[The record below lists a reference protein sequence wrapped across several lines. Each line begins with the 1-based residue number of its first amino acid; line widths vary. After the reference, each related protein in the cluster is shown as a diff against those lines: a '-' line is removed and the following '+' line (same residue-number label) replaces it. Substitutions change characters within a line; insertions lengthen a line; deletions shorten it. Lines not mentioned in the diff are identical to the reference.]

1 MSFRCPDLDEKDNK
15 NNEFHLKCGPEIFP
29 PFRHHFDLEND
40 KYLNHINSIDDP
52 TLKYVSVYLVQYYKD
67 GYKYFGNSKPNQ
79 RNDACTYLIRWLQER
94 KELYTYGGYC
104 KKKLNLWNSAIES
117 LWEWLISDYKGKS
130 NDQLPQTDQPLEKDQ
145 SKNLAVTSGF
155 TAVGTLG
162 TLFFLYR
169 YTPVSSWF
177 RRRGMNNIGSDLYM
191 NPGSP
196 DDFLRMQHDNV
207 GNNLFYHPSV

>member
-1 MSFRCPDLDEKDNK
+1 
-15 NNEFHLKCGPEIFP
+15 NEFHLKCGPEIFP

-104 KKKLNLWNSAIES
+104 KKKLNLGNSAIES

-130 NDQLPQTDQPLEKDQ
+130 NGTNASWCYDLQKTFKTEFPPYVNYLKCDESASQETSSVLFPLLTVQTEKDCPPCQTLPISPRTDQLPQTDQPLEKDQ

-169 YTPVSSWF
+169 
-177 RRRGMNNIGSDLYM
+177 
-191 NPGSP
+191 
-196 DDFLRMQHDNV
+196 
-207 GNNLFYHPSV
+207 